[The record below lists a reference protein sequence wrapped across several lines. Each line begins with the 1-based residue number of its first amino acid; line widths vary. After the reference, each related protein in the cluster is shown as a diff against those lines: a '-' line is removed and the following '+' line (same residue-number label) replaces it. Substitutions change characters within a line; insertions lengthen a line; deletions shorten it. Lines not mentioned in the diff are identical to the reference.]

1 MKAVRKQAL
10 MLVFVLATVVP
21 SFAHHM
27 AVVVD
32 KDNRTGV
39 VSSVYLAKLFRAD
52 VRKWVDG
59 RDVVIVLHKDS
70 PGEAETLQRLT
81 KMSAADLKAFL
92 AVHKDSIKTADSDD
106 DMLKLVESTPGAIGL
121 VEVHAINDQVNVLK
135 VDGRLPLE
143 AGYLPH

>member
-1 MKAVRKQAL
+1 
-10 MLVFVLATVVP
+10 
-21 SFAHHM
+21 M

-52 VRKWVDG
+52 VRKWIDG

-81 KMSAADLKAFL
+81 KMSSADLKTFL
-92 AVHKDSIKTADSDD
+92 AVHKDSIKTVDSDD

-135 VDGRLPLE
+135 VDGRLPME

>member
-10 MLVFVLATVVP
+10 MWVFVLAAVVP

-59 RDVVIVLHKDS
+59 RDVVIILHKDS